1 MRLALLAFYNETRK
15 GMLLIWDYR
24 FSMLTQVLMFGGVFL
39 AITYMIGNGH
49 FVAERMAPILV
60 GYMVW
65 SFASMALNDMSW
77 NLMEETRTGTLE
89 QMYMTPAP
97 TGLIVLGRA
106 FSRLLFAGTMVLI
119 LSVGIIAGFGLD
131 LPLRWPALPVL
142 VLTVAGVYG
151 FGFIVA
157 GATLV
162 FKQVGTLAFII
173 QNSLLFLNGSF
184 FPVDRFPPGLATFA
198 KTLPTT
204 QGIIVLRQVL
214 VDRLALAEVWSDGT
228 LILLVAHSAVF
239 LVGGW
244 TIFKWCE
251 NIARRQGSLGQY

>member
-24 FSMLTQVLMFGGVFL
+24 FSMFTQVLMFGGVFL
-39 AITYMIGNGH
+39 AVTFMIGNGK
-49 FVAERMAPILV
+49 FVPERMAPIMI
-60 GYMVW
+60 GYMMW
-65 SFASMALNDMSW
+65 TFASMALNDMSW

-106 FSRLLFAGTMVLI
+106 FSRLLFAGTMVLLMSI
-119 LSVGIIAGFGLD
+119 LIIAGFKLD

-142 VLTVAGVYG
+142 ALTVAGVYG
-151 FGFIVA
+151 FGFMVA

-184 FPVDRFPPGLATFA
+184 FPVDRFPAGLATFT

-204 QGIIVLRQVL
+204 QGIIVLRQL
-214 VDRLALAEVWSDGT
+214 LIDRQSLASVWADGSLT
-228 LILLVAHSAVF
+228 LLVLHSALF
-239 LVGGW
+239 FIGGW

-251 NIARRQGSLGQY
+251 GIARRQGSLGQY